1 MIFHDLG
8 IEIVSF
14 PKNGGSFHS
23 LLYYQRVLKKYMNSS
38 LGNNGIPKIF
48 ILYRYVDIWLSQ
60 VRFFFSGEDMFQKY
74 ETKQVHP
81 WRRNWFYP

>member
-23 LLYYQRVLKKYMNSS
+23 LLYYQRVSKKIWMVTMGFPKFSYYTAM
-38 LGNNGIPKIF
+38 LTYDWARYGI
-48 ILYRYVDIWLSQ
+48 
-60 VRFFFSGEDMFQKY
+60 FFSGEDMFQKY